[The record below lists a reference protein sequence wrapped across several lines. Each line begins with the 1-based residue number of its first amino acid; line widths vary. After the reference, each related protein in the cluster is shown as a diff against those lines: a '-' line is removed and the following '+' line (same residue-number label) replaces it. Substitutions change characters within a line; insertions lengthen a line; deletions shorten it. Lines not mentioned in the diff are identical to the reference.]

1 MYRHR
6 QEDVWA
12 DFFEFVFVPMSSPP
26 ASIPSSSGES
36 GGGSAM
42 VIKSSIETFFQTFFA
57 VLKDQFNNQTV
68 AGSIALGGAA
78 LITSVGWKFFS
89 FIRSEILKRLF
100 TIYIIPKNTPQ
111 YQYLISWLKTQSKTS
126 TNVMEVLFG
135 QTSGPIMGSPFGG
148 GGFGG
153 NNMMS
158 KASQKDGEKEEKE
171 DLAIVP
177 GLGASLF
184 LQYAGSY
191 LWISTGKSSI
201 SDMEEMFPFNRSQ
214 VAAPTKTV
222 DSFPSITT
230 FGPKNDLIR
239 KILKEGRKIEIEN
252 SNKFTTI
259 YATTV
264 DFSYGNSLNWRVV
277 AHRPA
282 RKLES
287 IILPGD
293 QASSL
298 ANDCKEFIQS
308 EQWYTDRGIPYR
320 RGYLLHGKPGCGKTS
335 LVTAIA
341 GSLKLNVY
349 ILSLASPG
357 LNDNNLLELLNS
369 IPPHTILLMED
380 IDAVFKTALTESKG
394 DDSTDKP
401 DNKSSNNGN
410 GNDDSNSN
418 DQGNKGSG
426 FNFNGGGFGGFNQGG
441 GGRGDFGFNKNNND
455 NDRTLT
461 NQSTRLTFA
470 GILNALDGIAAQTGR
485 LLFMTTNYKDR
496 LDPALIRPGRID
508 YQLYFEEATCDQIR
522 LLFINFY
529 RAIILLNAGID
540 VNDVIPV
547 DESSEKYQMAMKEV
561 EKLASEFSN
570 QIPDKVYTMS
580 QIQGVFMMYRQD
592 PQQAVNKVQD
602 ELLHLDTSVLPPIPS
617 LSMQMSSTMQSQS
630 QRTGAV
636 GDLTEATATATGGEP
651 APRFGSS
658 ASRFGS

>member
-1 MYRHR
+1 
-6 QEDVWA
+6 
-12 DFFEFVFVPMSSPP
+12 MSSPSATP
-26 ASIPSSSGES
+26 ASPASPSSES
-36 GGGSAM
+36 GGGSA
-42 VIKSSIETFFQTFFA
+42 VIIKSSLETFFNTFLS

-78 LITSVGWKFFS
+78 LITSVGWKLFS
-89 FIRSEILKRLF
+89 LIKSEIFKRLF

-135 QTSGPIMGSPFGG
+135 QTSGPVMGSPFGG
-148 GGFGG
+148 GFGA

-158 KASQKDGEKEEKE
+158 KATQKDGEKEEKE

-201 SDMEEMFPFNRSQ
+201 SDIEDSFPFNRNQ
-214 VAAPTKTV
+214 LAAAGTKTV

-239 KILKEGRKIEIEN
+239 KILKEGRKVEIEN

-259 YATTV
+259 FATTI
-264 DFSYGNSLNWRVV
+264 DFSYGNSLSWRVV

-320 RGYLLHGKPGCGKTS
+320 RGYLLYGKPGCGKTS

-394 DDSTDKP
+394 DDSIPKP
-401 DNKSSNNGN
+401 ENSNNDNAN
-410 GNDDSNSN
+410 G
-418 DQGNKGSG
+418 DQGNKG
-426 FNFNGGGFGGFNQGG
+426 NFGFNQGG
-441 GGRGDFGFNKNNND
+441 GGGGFNQQGSGFGGGGGFNFNNNDNNRD

-508 YQLYFEEATCDQIR
+508 YQLCFEEATCEQIR

-529 RAIILLNAGID
+529 RSIILLNAGID

-547 DESSEKYQMAMKEV
+547 DQSTEKYQNAMKEV
-561 EKLASEFSN
+561 ETLASEFSN

-580 QIQGVFMMYRQD
+580 QIQGIFMMYRQD
-592 PQQAVNKVQD
+592 PQKAVKKVQD
-602 ELLHLDTSVLPPIPS
+602 ELLDLDTSILPPIPS
-617 LSMQMSSTMQSQS
+617 LSMQMSSTI
-630 QRTGAV
+630 QRSV
-636 GDLTEATATATGGEP
+636 DLSGEVT

-658 ASRFGS
+658 ASRLGQ

>member
-1 MYRHR
+1 M
-6 QEDVWA
+6 
-12 DFFEFVFVPMSSPP
+12 
-26 ASIPSSSGES
+26 
-36 GGGSAM
+36 
-42 VIKSSIETFFQTFFA
+42 
-57 VLKDQFNNQTV
+57 LN
-68 AGSIALGGAA
+68 
-78 LITSVGWKFFS
+78 
-89 FIRSEILKRLF
+89 
-100 TIYIIPKNTPQ
+100 
-111 YQYLISWLKTQSKTS
+111 
-126 TNVMEVLFG
+126 
-135 QTSGPIMGSPFGG
+135 
-148 GGFGG
+148 
-153 NNMMS
+153 
-158 KASQKDGEKEEKE
+158 KASPKDTEKEEKE

-201 SDMEEMFPFNRSQ
+201 SDHEDIFPFNRNQ
-214 VAAPTKTV
+214 LAPAATKTV

-259 YATTV
+259 FATTV
-264 DFSYGNSLNWRVV
+264 DFSYGNSINWRVV

-357 LNDNNLLELLNS
+357 LHDNNLLELLNS

-394 DDSTDKP
+394 EDSIAKPENTDTAK
-401 DNKSSNNGN
+401 
-410 GNDDSNSN
+410 N
-418 DQGNKGSG
+418 DQGNRT
-426 FNFNGGGFGGFNQGG
+426 NFGFNQGG
-441 GGRGDFGFNKNNND
+441 GFGAGGFNFNNNDNNRD

-461 NQSTRLTFA
+461 NQATRLTFA

-508 YQLYFEEATCDQIR
+508 YQLYFEEATCEQIR

-529 RAIILLNAGID
+529 RSIILLNAGID

-547 DESSEKYQMAMKEV
+547 DQSSEKYQNAMNQV
-561 EKLASEFSN
+561 EKLATEFSN

-580 QIQGVFMMYRQD
+580 QIQGIFMMYRQD
-592 PQQAVNKVQD
+592 PKEAVKKVQD
-602 ELLHLDTSVLPPIPS
+602 ELLNLDTSILPPIPS
-617 LSMQMSSTMQSQS
+617 LSMQMSSTI
-630 QRTGAV
+630 QRSVDHAG
-636 GDLTEATATATGGEP
+636 ETA
-651 APRFGSS
+651 APRLGSS
-658 ASRFGS
+658 ASRLEH